1 MEEKSSKNSN
11 SAKSP
16 LPSRNI
22 HKTGL
27 FWISHHIPLIILIFV
42 LAVAAFIRIWAAE
55 ISSGPDVP
63 QFWAFA
69 KVFQTHG
76 LDFYRYA
83 DAQLDIFP
91 MKGWGFVY
99 PPIWLLISRVALLFA
114 PHSQLINVGGN
125 LVADPAWRLAI
136 KMPIIIADLAIGLL
150 LYWGIPGSKRRK
162 VLFAGLWLL
171 HPTAWFESGVFGQ
184 FDAVAAA
191 FLLTCVILLMK
202 GKDRLAFV
210 FAGLAIM
217 TKQHTAVAVV
227 LIVIVCARNMN
238 FKRLLTNCY
247 ITAGVVAVISIP
259 FLVTGNLIP
268 YARSIFIAGSPPGY
282 QDPLVFAFSGLGA
295 LLTFLH
301 NTIFLDATGLISL
314 TVPLLIIVFIIT
326 AIFSYKRWISPLQGA
341 LAGFLVFIAFYYRIN
356 YQYLIIYIPF
366 ALLLAASTKY
376 KFERVF
382 ALVIAIVPAVWPW
395 ITNIPW
401 WFTDTQP
408 GYAWVPAMFKHI
420 GLLQR
425 YMPDWAN
432 VVYACVIMCTAIA
445 YIILVFTK
453 WSKHQEAIPVSIS
466 SQLKGKL

>member
-1 MEEKSSKNSN
+1 MEENSSKTINN
-11 SAKSP
+11 AKSP
-16 LPSRNI
+16 LASRNVL
-22 HKTGL
+22 KTGL
-27 FWISHHIPLIILIFV
+27 VWVKQHIPQIILVFV
-42 LAVAAFIRIWAAE
+42 LAVAAFLRIWAAK

-69 KVFQTHG
+69 KVFQAHG
-76 LDFYRYA
+76 FDFYRYA

-99 PPIWLLISRVALLFA
+99 PPIWLLISRVSLFFA

-125 LVADPAWRLAI
+125 LIADPAWRLAI
-136 KMPIIIADLAIGLL
+136 KMPIIVADLAIGLL
-150 LYWGIPGSKRRK
+150 LYWGVPGSKRRK
-162 VLFAGLWLL
+162 VLFASLWLL

-217 TKQHTAVAVV
+217 TKQHTALAVA
-227 LIVIVCARNMN
+227 LIVIVCVRNMN
-238 FKRLLTNCY
+238 FKRLLTNCA
-247 ITAGVVAVISIP
+247 ITTGVIAVISIP
-259 FLVTGNLIP
+259 FIVTGNLIP
-268 YARSIFIAGSPPGY
+268 YAHSIFIAGSPPGY

-301 NTIFLDATGLISL
+301 NSFLWENTRLISL
-314 TVPLLIIVFIIT
+314 TLPLLIIAFIIT
-326 AIFSYKRWISPLQGA
+326 AILSYKRWITPLQGA
-341 LAGFLVFIAFYYRIN
+341 LAGFLVFVAFYYRIN
-356 YQYLIIYIPF
+356 YQYLIIYIPL

-382 ALVIAIVPAVWPW
+382 ALVVAMLPAVWPW

-401 WFTDTQP
+401 WFHDTQP
-408 GYAWVPAMFKHI
+408 GYEWVPNMFRHI
-420 GLLQR
+420 GLPQR
-425 YMPDWAN
+425 YLPDWVN
-432 VVYACVIMCTAIA
+432 VVFAGVIMCTAIA
-445 YIILVFTK
+445 YIVLAFTK
-453 WSKHQEAIPVSIS
+453 WSKHQSE
-466 SQLKGKL
+466 

>member
-1 MEEKSSKNSN
+1 MKENSSKTVNSP
-11 SAKSP
+11 KSP
-16 LPSRNI
+16 LPI
-22 HKTGL
+22 GKIFKTCL
-27 FWISHHIPLIILIFV
+27 VWVRQHIPLIILVFV
-42 LAVAAFIRIWAAE
+42 FAVAAFIRIWAAA

-76 LDFYRYA
+76 FDFYRYA

-99 PPIWLLISRVALLFA
+99 PPIWLLISRVSLFFA
-114 PHSQLINVGGN
+114 PSSHLINVGGN
-125 LVADPAWRLAI
+125 LIADPTWRLAI
-136 KMPIIIADLAIGLL
+136 KMPIIAADLAIGLL
-150 LYWGIPGSKRRK
+150 LYWGVPGSKRRK
-162 VLFAGLWLL
+162 VLFASLWLL

-217 TKQHTAVAVV
+217 TKQHTAAAVV
-227 LIVIVCARNMN
+227 LIVIICARNMN
-238 FKRLLTNCY
+238 FKRLLTNCA
-247 ITAGVVAVISIP
+247 ITAGVIAVISIP

-282 QDPLVFAFSGLGA
+282 QDPLVFAFSGLGS

-301 NTIFLDATGLISL
+301 DTFFWENTRLISL
-314 TVPLLIIVFIIT
+314 TIPLLVITFILT
-326 AIFSYKRWISPLQGA
+326 AILSYKRWITPLQGA
-341 LAGFLVFIAFYYRIN
+341 LAGFLVFVAFYYRVN
-356 YQYLIIYIPF
+356 YQYLIIYIPL
-366 ALLLAASTKY
+366 ALLLASSTKY

-382 ALVIAIVPAVWPW
+382 VLVVAMLPAVWIW

-401 WFTDTQP
+401 WFHDTQP
-408 GYAWVPAMFKHI
+408 GYAWVPGMFRHI

-425 YMPDWAN
+425 YLPDWVY
-432 VVYACVIMCTAIA
+432 VVFAGVIMCTSIA
-445 YIILVFTK
+445 YVVLAFTK
-453 WSKHQEAIPVSIS
+453 WRKPGTKPVTDR
-466 SQLKGKL
+466 

>member
-1 MEEKSSKNSN
+1 MKENSSKTVNSP
-11 SAKSP
+11 KSP
-16 LPSRNI
+16 LPI
-22 HKTGL
+22 GKIFKTCL
-27 FWISHHIPLIILIFV
+27 VWVRQHIPLIILVFV
-42 LAVAAFIRIWAAE
+42 FAVAAFIRIWAAA

-76 LDFYRYA
+76 FDFYRYA

-99 PPIWLLISRVALLFA
+99 PPIWLLISRVSLFFA
-114 PHSQLINVGGN
+114 PSSHLINVGGN
-125 LVADPAWRLAI
+125 LIADPTWRLAI
-136 KMPIIIADLAIGLL
+136 KMPIIAADLAIGLL
-150 LYWGIPGSKRRK
+150 LYWGVPGSKRRK
-162 VLFAGLWLL
+162 VLFASLWLL

-217 TKQHTAVAVV
+217 TKQHTAAAVV
-227 LIVIVCARNMN
+227 LIVIICARNMN
-238 FKRLLTNCY
+238 FKRLLTNCA
-247 ITAGVVAVISIP
+247 ITAGVIAVISIP

-282 QDPLVFAFSGLGA
+282 QDPLVFAFSGLGS

-301 NTIFLDATGLISL
+301 DTFFWENTRLISL
-314 TVPLLIIVFIIT
+314 TIPLLVITFILT
-326 AIFSYKRWISPLQGA
+326 AILSYKRWITPLQGA
-341 LAGFLVFIAFYYRIN
+341 LAGFLVFVAFYYRVN
-356 YQYLIIYIPF
+356 YQYLIIYIPL
-366 ALLLAASTKY
+366 ALLLASSTKY

-382 ALVIAIVPAVWPW
+382 VLVVAMLPAVWIW

-401 WFTDTQP
+401 WFHDTQP
-408 GYAWVPAMFKHI
+408 GYDWVPGMFRHI

-425 YMPDWAN
+425 YLPDWVY
-432 VVYACVIMCTAIA
+432 VVFAGVIMCTSIA
-445 YIILVFTK
+445 YVVLAFTK
-453 WSKHQEAIPVSIS
+453 WRKPGTKPVTDR
-466 SQLKGKL
+466 

>member
-1 MEEKSSKNSN
+1 MKENSSKTVNSP
-11 SAKSP
+11 KSP
-16 LPSRNI
+16 LPI
-22 HKTGL
+22 GKIFKTCL
-27 FWISHHIPLIILIFV
+27 VWVRQHIPLIILVFV
-42 LAVAAFIRIWAAE
+42 FAVAAFIRIWAAA

-76 LDFYRYA
+76 FDFYRYA

-99 PPIWLLISRVALLFA
+99 PPIWLLISRVSLFFA
-114 PHSQLINVGGN
+114 PSSHLINVGGN
-125 LVADPAWRLAI
+125 LIADPTWRLAI
-136 KMPIIIADLAIGLL
+136 KIPIIAADLAIGLL
-150 LYWGIPGSKRRK
+150 LYWGVPGSKRRK
-162 VLFAGLWLL
+162 VLFASLWLL

-217 TKQHTAVAVV
+217 TKQHTAAAVV
-227 LIVIVCARNMN
+227 LIVIICARNMN
-238 FKRLLTNCY
+238 FKRLLTNCA
-247 ITAGVVAVISIP
+247 ITAGVIAVISIP

-282 QDPLVFAFSGLGA
+282 QDPLVFAFSGLGS

-301 NTIFLDATGLISL
+301 DTFFWENTRLISL
-314 TVPLLIIVFIIT
+314 TIPFLVITFIIT
-326 AIFSYKRWISPLQGA
+326 AILSYKRWITPLQGA
-341 LAGFLVFIAFYYRIN
+341 LAGFLVFVAFYYRVN
-356 YQYLIIYIPF
+356 YQYLIIYIPL
-366 ALLLAASTKY
+366 ALLLASSTKY

-382 ALVIAIVPAVWPW
+382 VLVVAMLPAVWIW

-401 WFTDTQP
+401 WFHDTQP
-408 GYAWVPAMFKHI
+408 GYDWVPGMFRHI

-425 YMPDWAN
+425 YLPDWVY
-432 VVYACVIMCTAIA
+432 VVFAGVIMCTSIA
-445 YIILVFTK
+445 YVVLAFTK
-453 WSKHQEAIPVSIS
+453 WRKPGAKPVTDR
-466 SQLKGKL
+466 